1 MEDDYNASSSWV
13 FVFWRPKVVWIA
25 LKESALRFDRL
36 RLDHKYRVQTWLS
49 AGCALAV
56 VCCCISAGTALGQS
70 STAPTSTTSKS
81 DAAKSTSKTVSPK
94 KYVKAASGS
103 RSNTSGPAA
112 KAHAASHPAAGKHTK
127 SSTVA
132 ARNNPARSARKNSK
146 KKTTARGQQ
155 KIEPERAQEIQEAL
169 IRENYLSGEAS
180 GTWNESSEAAMRK
193 YQADHGWQSK
203 TVPDSR
209 ALISLGLGPSHEHLL
224 NPESAMTTEAAAPHA
239 ASLTPV
245 SHSAEP
251 GARLTTTPGVA
262 PATVPSATPEHDSS
276 EPQ

>member
-1 MEDDYNASSSWV
+1 M
-13 FVFWRPKVVWIA
+13 
-25 LKESALRFDRL
+25 RL
-36 RLDHKYRVQTWLS
+36 EQKYRVQTWLS
-49 AGCALAV
+49 AGCACAV
-56 VCCCISAGTALGQS
+56 FCFCILPYTALGQT
-70 STAPTSTTSKS
+70 STAASKT
-81 DAAKSTSKTVSPK
+81 DAAEATSKTASPK
-94 KYVKAASGS
+94 KHVNAASGS
-103 RSNTSGPAA
+103 RTDTPRPNA
-112 KAHAASHPAAGKHTK
+112 KAHAASHPAANKQAK

-132 ARNNPARSARKNSK
+132 ARNNQARNARKSSK

-155 KIEPERAQEIQEAL
+155 KIEPDRAQEIQEAL
-169 IRENYLSGEAS
+169 IREHYLNGEAS
-180 GTWNESSEAAMRK
+180 GTWNEPSEAAMRR

-251 GARLTTTPGVA
+251 GARLTTTPAIA
-262 PATVPSATPEHDSS
+262 PAMVPAATPEHDSS

>member
-1 MEDDYNASSSWV
+1 MR
-13 FVFWRPKVVWIA
+13 FVQ
-25 LKESALRFDRL
+25 
-36 RLDHKYRVQTWLS
+36 KYRATVQTWLS

-56 VCCCISAGTALGQS
+56 VCFCISPLPVGQS
-70 STAPTSTTSKS
+70 ATAASKADGAKPAS
-81 DAAKSTSKTVSPK
+81 KAASPNK
-94 KYVKAASGS
+94 HVKAAADS
-103 RSNTSGPAA
+103 RVNTSRPAA
-112 KAHAASHPAAGKHTK
+112 KAHAASHPAAGKRAK
-127 SSTVA
+127 SNTVA
-132 ARNNPARSARKNSK
+132 ARNSQSRKSGK

-169 IRENYLSGEAS
+169 IRENYMSGEAS

-209 ALISLGLGPSHEHLL
+209 ALISLGLGPSHDHLL
-224 NPESAMTTEAAAPHA
+224 NPESAMTTEAAAPRG

-245 SHSAEP
+245 SHSAAP
-251 GARLTTTPGVA
+251 GAHLNTAPAAA